1 MFVFIKLHITAQS
14 GPVTIEPI
22 DSHYMPLILVL
33 VLLMPR
39 GFKGSIILITITSDQ
54 TRQRGRV
61 CVFIELHIT
70 A

>member
-1 MFVFIKLHITAQS
+1 MCVFIKLHITAQS

-39 GFKGSIILITITSDQ
+39 GFKGSIILITITSIRRDK
-54 TRQRGRV
+54 GDV
-61 CVFIELHIT
+61 CVCLLNCT
-70 A
+70 